1 MKTGL
6 YKLKERLYIEKNG
19 YFLIKTK
26 TWRTYIFYYKYIMVL
41 NSKVILR
48 NKKIPYD
55 TIIDNKGKKYIKIKG
70 SN

>member
-19 YFLIKTK
+19 YFLIKK
-26 TWRTYIFYYKYIMVL
+26 KIWRTYICYYKYIMAL
-41 NSKVILR
+41 NSRVILR

-55 TIIDNKGKKYIKIKG
+55 TIINTKGQKIIKIKG
-70 SN
+70 SI

>member
-6 YKLKERLYIEKNG
+6 YKLKERLYTDKNG
-19 YFLIKTK
+19 YFLIKK
-26 TWRTYIFYYKYIMVL
+26 KIWRTYIFYYKYIMAL
-41 NSKVILR
+41 NSRVILM

-55 TIIDNKGKKYIKIKG
+55 TIINNKGQKYVKIKG